1 MIEMN
6 YGRVT
11 WEDGGQ
17 EASHV
22 GGQGRLPPRGGDIR
36 APALR
41 DELELSMR
49 KMGRAFLADGGRCA
63 RAEQETAGPG

>member
-6 YGRVT
+6 FGWVT

-17 EASHV
+17 EASPCRRS
-22 GGQGRLPPRGGDIR
+22 GKTPSQGGDIR

-49 KMGRAFLADGGRCA
+49 KLGRAFLADGGRCA
-63 RAEQETAGPG
+63 KAEQETAGPG